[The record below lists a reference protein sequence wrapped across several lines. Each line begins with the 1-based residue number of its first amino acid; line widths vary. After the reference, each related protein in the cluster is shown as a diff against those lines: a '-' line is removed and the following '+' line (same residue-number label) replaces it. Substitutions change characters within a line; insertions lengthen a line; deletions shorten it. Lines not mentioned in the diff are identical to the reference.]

1 MYANCLKRV
10 IDFFCALAAIIVL
23 SPLLVILTVLGTIKM
38 KGNPF
43 FTQPRP
49 SKDEKIFKLIKFRTM
64 TNEKDANG
72 NLLPDDV
79 RLNAYGKF
87 LRSTSL
93 DFFLLGGPAL
103 PRRHALF
110 YGPASRLR
118 HPAAL
123 VKPSLAPRVSAPR
136 GHDRCRGMLAGVG
149 FLAEN

>member
-1 MYANCLKRV
+1 MYANV
-10 IDFFCALAAIIVL
+10 
-23 SPLLVILTVLGTIKM
+23 
-38 KGNPF
+38 
-43 FTQPRP
+43 
-49 SKDEKIFKLIKFRTM
+49 FKLIKFRTM
-64 TNEKDANG
+64 TNERDANG